1 MNLNYLPPAEN
12 NRSENNGLRSNGSA
26 TTSAPRTPPSAVPVR
41 RYPSLCDDDQP
52 LFPLWGNKSQTTDAS
67 DGASSV
73 NERCFVVIRAIA
85 VLMIVG
91 FLAFLAAGR

>member
-1 MNLNYLPPAEN
+1 MNLNYLPSAEK
-12 NRSENNGLRSNGSA
+12 NRDENHDLRSNGSA
-26 TTSAPRTPPSAVPVR
+26 TTSAPRTPPAAVPVR

-52 LFPLWGNKSQTTDAS
+52 LFPLWGRGSQPTDAS
-67 DGASSV
+67 DSASAV
-73 NERCFVVIRAIA
+73 NERRFAVIRVIA